1 MLCLVG
7 LRFVACR
14 EEKEDEELRL
24 VSYFQSSVKLFAN
37 SQRCL

>member
-1 MLCLVG
+1 MLCPVCLG
-7 LRFVACR
+7 CVACR

-37 SQRCL
+37 SQLCL